1 MEDQNNINDKN
12 HPIAVPGE
20 ANTEK
25 NIEFIN
31 IEQKDEPNKSVSPP
45 LPEGEDKQ
53 TEWQKGIEDEEKA
66 LRPGENIV

>member
-1 MEDQNNINDKN
+1 MEANNNAKDKN

-31 IEQKDEPNKSVSPP
+31 IEEKDEPTKTVTRQVPD
-45 LPEGEDKQ
+45 EEDKQ

-66 LRPGENIV
+66 MKPSE

>member
-1 MEDQNNINDKN
+1 MEENNIPKDKN

-25 NIEFIN
+25 NIEFID
-31 IEQKDEPNKSVSPP
+31 IEEKDEPNKAVSNQV
-45 LPEGEDKQ
+45 PEEDKQ

-66 LRPGENIV
+66 LKPTE

>member
-1 MEDQNNINDKN
+1 MEANNNAKDKN

-31 IEQKDEPNKSVSPP
+31 IEEKDEPTTTVTRQVPD
-45 LPEGEDKQ
+45 EEDKQ

-66 LRPGENIV
+66 MKPSE

>member
-1 MEDQNNINDKN
+1 MEDNNNTNDKN
-12 HPIAVPGE
+12 HPVAVPGE

-31 IEQKDEPNKSVSPP
+31 IEEKDEPTKIVTRQVPD
-45 LPEGEDKQ
+45 EEDKQ

-66 LRPGENIV
+66 LKPTE